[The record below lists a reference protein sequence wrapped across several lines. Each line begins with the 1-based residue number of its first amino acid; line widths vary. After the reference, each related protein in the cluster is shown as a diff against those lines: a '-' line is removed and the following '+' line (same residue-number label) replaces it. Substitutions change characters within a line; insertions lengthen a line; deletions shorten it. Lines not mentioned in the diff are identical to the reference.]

1 MVVDTVADCLTRIR
15 NGVAVRK
22 NQVEIPFSKIVL
34 GIVSVLKDGGY
45 IKSFEVVEAKEEKK
59 SFLKKIVVS
68 FWYEPSSPIT
78 ILKQISKPGSRVYV
92 EAKELPEVANGLGI
106 AILSTSCGII
116 SNKLAAKKNIGGE
129 VLCHV
134 F

>member
-15 NGVAVRK
+15 NGVAVK
-22 NQVEIPFSKIVL
+22 KSQVEIPYSKIVL

-45 IKSFEVVEAKEEKK
+45 IKSFEVKDGEK
-59 SFLKKIVVS
+59 SFLKNIVVS
-68 FWYEPSSPIT
+68 FWYEPSSPISM
-78 ILKQISKPGSRVYV
+78 LKQISKPGSRVYA
-92 EAKELPEVANGLGI
+92 EAKKLPEVANGLGI

-116 SNKLAAKKNIGGE
+116 SNKTAAKENIGGE

>member
-22 NQVEIPFSKIVL
+22 SQVEIPYSKMVL
-34 GIVSVLKDGGY
+34 GIVSVLKDSGY
-45 IKSFEVVEAKEEKK
+45 IKSFCVKEGEK
-59 SFLKKIVVS
+59 SFLKNIVVS
-68 FWYEPSSPIT
+68 LWYEPSSPIN

-92 EAKELPEVANGLGI
+92 EAKNLPEVMNGLGI
-106 AILSTSCGII
+106 AILSTSCGIVSSKI
-116 SNKLAAKKNIGGE
+116 AAKKNIGGE

>member
-22 NQVEIPFSKIVL
+22 SQVEIPFSKIVL

-45 IKSFEVVEAKEEKK
+45 IKSFEVKDGEK
-59 SFLKKIVVS
+59 SFLKNIVVS
-68 FWYEPSSPIT
+68 FWYEPSCPISM
-78 ILKQISKPGSRVYV
+78 LKQISKPGNRIYA
-92 EAKELPEVANGLGI
+92 EAKKLPEVANGLGI
-106 AILSTSCGII
+106 AILSTSCGIM
-116 SNKLAAKKNIGGE
+116 SNKEAAKKNIGGE
-129 VLCHV
+129 VLCQV

>member
-22 NQVEIPFSKIVL
+22 SQVEIPYSKIVL

-45 IKSFEVVEAKEEKK
+45 IKSFEVKNGEK
-59 SFLKKIVVS
+59 SFLKKIVVC

-78 ILKQISKPGSRVYV
+78 MLKQISKPGSRVYA
-92 EAKELPEVANGLGI
+92 ESKKLPEVANGLGI

-116 SNKLAAKKNIGGE
+116 SNKAAAKMNVGGE